1 MHAQDLH
8 EPKGDTIWT
17 KYQVN
22 QEGTQKCDKIKV
34 VQIIS
39 KFQINTWFKI
49 PIETKSNQHI
59 IDEIP
64 IGKRYQ
70 MRIRYQM
77 RVRYQLNKSSRKE
90 VSNSQKRAKG
100 SNN

>member
-17 KYQVN
+17 KHQVN
-22 QEGTQKCDKIKV
+22 QEDTQVWQNKGCPNYIKT
-34 VQIIS
+34 
-39 KFQINTWFKI
+39 QINTWFKI

-70 MRIRYQM
+70 LNIYQGMRYQTEPSTLFM
-77 RVRYQLNKSSRKE
+77 MAQSTKS
-90 VSNSQKRAKG
+90 KR
-100 SNN
+100 